1 MKIKTGHIK
10 TKSCKILCAR
20 AICCFLFTAACLF
33 LGACGSKGEESNALT
48 DGEDEKVPTGVN
60 NPQDTIPPLPS
71 ITSTPLPTS
80 APTYHA
86 VIYDNL
92 SKGTRVELDISEGE
106 TLDLNSFTQLLGYD
120 FIGCYD
126 KQGEG
131 GEQYIDIEGRVCT
144 ELVSDL
150 VLYAWYEPKNYTLN
164 FTCNGESGSQYGIQN
179 ANIAY
184 DSNLRDILPL
194 GKIVNDNELI
204 YSVQY
209 GDLSLADLTANDKIL
224 LNEATFRDSDLF
236 ANNSK
241 ITLDLKTTLI
251 SAEEHF
257 GAQEVCIHDDLN
269 QFEQRFKDGYICDSL
284 SLKEFDFDLLES
296 LGYNTVLL
304 EVSCQVRE
312 KDDGYQ
318 EIYVYHT
325 AYENNENDSKKEKRK
340 KEKAM
345 EDFLLVEKSH
355 DCKERDVTETVLL
368 TENIPLTKLKASDGI
383 YVYYR
388 ASGLGEDDWYRVSTD
403 IKIEF
408 VSIKPAT

>member
-60 NPQDTIPPLPS
+60 KPQDTIPPLPS

-179 ANIAY
+179 ANVAY

-312 KDDGYQ
+312 KMTGTRKSTY
-318 EIYVYHT
+318 IIPPTKTMRMT
-325 AYENNENDSKKEKRK
+325 AKKRKEKRK
-340 KEKAM
+340 RQWRIF
-345 EDFLLVEKSH
+345 FL
-355 DCKERDVTETVLL
+355 
-368 TENIPLTKLKASDGI
+368 
-383 YVYYR
+383 
-388 ASGLGEDDWYRVSTD
+388 
-403 IKIEF
+403 
-408 VSIKPAT
+408 